1 MASPLLQRAKGS
13 PIYLLPSM
21 ITLSSMFC
29 GFYAMVQSI
38 GGDFYHAGLAI
49 LFSMILDSLD
59 GRVARLTRTS
69 SPFGA
74 ELDSLADMVSFG
86 AAPAM
91 IAFNW
96 GLYQLGRIGWLV
108 AFVYCA
114 CAGLRLARFNVMLE
128 STDRKYFQ
136 GMPSP
141 SAAALVVGF
150 VYLSAEYN
158 FHSLLAV
165 GCGLGITLIAAF
177 SMVSNIKFYSF
188 KEFHFHQTAPFR
200 AVLMFLAFLVLVF
213 YFPEEVLYGFFVS
226 YTVISYLCWIFRVGY
241 RNKSVAIKP
250 SPVEQL
256 VNPPLLPHDR
266 QQS

>member
-1 MASPLLQRAKGS
+1 MTTITPQRAKGS

-21 ITLSSMFC
+21 ITLSAMFC

-49 LFSMILDSLD
+49 LFAMILDSLD
-59 GRVARLTRTS
+59 GRVARLTHTS

-96 GLYQLGRIGWLV
+96 GLHHLGRIGWLV

-114 CAGLRLARFNVMLE
+114 CAGLRLARFNVML
-128 STDRKYFQ
+128 SVTDKKYFQ
-136 GMPSP
+136 GLPSP
-141 SAAALVVGF
+141 SAAALVVGY
-150 VYLSAEYN
+150 VYLCSEYQLT
-158 FHSLLAV
+158 SMTMTVLGLL
-165 GCGLGITLIAAF
+165 ITLIAGL

-200 AVLMFLAFLVLVF
+200 ALLAFLAVLVLLF
-213 YFPEEVLYGFFVS
+213 YFPEEVLYGFFVI
-226 YTVISYLCWIFRVGY
+226 YTLISYICWILRIGY
-241 RNKSVAIKP
+241 RKP
-250 SPVEQL
+250 A
-256 VNPPLLPHDR
+256 LLSDEAKAEILTDEENH
-266 QQS
+266 